1 MKNLGVLVKGI
12 IIGFISIAIPG
23 LSASTIAIILGIYY
37 TMIDS
42 IASILKSFK
51 KSIIFLI
58 FLVLGYSIGSLGG
71 AFVISSVYKV
81 YPLPLLLCIIGIII
95 GSLPKMIRD
104 VLPYKKKISNW
115 MISIL
120 VMVALFAFSFVVRQG
135 KLVDFSDMQIY
146 DYIILAVVGFVTSVT
161 LVVPGV
167 DFAVVL
173 IAFGYYYAIV
183 NAISEMMVLKN
194 LLLNASVLLTYLI
207 SYGLGAF
214 CCSKIIKRL
223 IMKHEERM
231 MFVNLGFV
239 MISPFIVIKSAI
251 IDNETQINITSVT
264 LLIGILLAVAG
275 FIAMIVF
282 NHFASPTNKDR
293 AHQTRHMFRF
303 YFMILSQPIKAVK
316 IYTTMRKM
324 VKKRDSIPF
333 EERYKYCMKVIDVVN
348 KGGRTRPVFVGEE
361 NIPDETTMF
370 VSNHQGRYDGI
381 GIYTKLKD
389 KPTSFLAL
397 RSTMNAP
404 MYYEFFKLLESVYV
418 DENDVRSHVYAINK
432 MTEML
437 KEGRNFI
444 VFVEGGYTDNRNEL
458 QEFKTGALKSAFDAK
473 ITITPIVLYDSWK
486 VYGVSSIKLIE
497 PEVHFL
503 KPLKY
508 DDYKDMTRK
517 ELADAIKRMMQSKLD
532 ELNQIKKVEVK
543 EVEES

>member
-104 VLPYKKKISNW
+104 VLPYKKRISNW

-135 KLVDFSDMQIY
+135 KLVDFSNMQIY
-146 DYIILAVVGFVTSVT
+146 DYIILAVVGFITSVT

-173 IAFGYYYAIV
+173 IAFGYYYAII

-251 IDNETQINITSVT
+251 IDNETQSNITSAT

-517 ELADAIKRMMQSKLD
+517 ELADTIKQMMQSKLD

>member
-120 VMVALFAFSFVVRQG
+120 VMVALFAFSFLVRQG

-251 IDNETQINITSVT
+251 IDNETQINITPAT

-517 ELADAIKRMMQSKLD
+517 ELADTIKQMMQSKLD

-543 EVEES
+543 EAEES

>member
-543 EVEES
+543 EAEES

>member
-251 IDNETQINITSVT
+251 IDNEIQINITSVT

-503 KPLKY
+503 KHLKY

-543 EVEES
+543 EAEES